1 MDVICQ
7 GCEGKVGSYE
17 QLWPGRA
24 ARRNITERDESL
36 GLRGTACQT
45 PIEENQPTMMA
56 MLLAKPVA
64 DAVFE
69 CVEGTLFHT
78 GSSTP
83 TAAGSKGEMPGSL
96 PNRRCEPQSLA
107 QLHLVHIVSSRIS

>member
-1 MDVICQ
+1 MCQ
-7 GCEGKVGSYE
+7 GCEGMVGSDE
-17 QLWPGRA
+17 QLGPGRV
-24 ARRNITERDESL
+24 ARRNIIKRDGSL

-45 PIEENQPTMMA
+45 PIEESQPTMMA

-83 TAAGSKGEMPGSL
+83 TAAGSKGETPGSL
-96 PNRRCEPQSLA
+96 PKRRCEPQPLA
-107 QLHLVHIVSSRIS
+107 QLHLVHIVSSRMS

>member
-1 MDVICQ
+1 MCQ
-7 GCEGKVGSYE
+7 GCEGKVGSDE

-24 ARRNITERDESL
+24 ARRNITETDGSL

-45 PIEENQPTMMA
+45 PIEESQPTMMA
-56 MLLAKPVA
+56 MLLAKPVP

-69 CVEGTLFHT
+69 CVEATLYHT

-83 TAAGSKGEMPGSL
+83 TAAGSKGETPGSL
-96 PNRRCEPQSLA
+96 PRRRCEPQPPA
-107 QLHLVHIVSSRIS
+107 QLHMVYIVSSRTS